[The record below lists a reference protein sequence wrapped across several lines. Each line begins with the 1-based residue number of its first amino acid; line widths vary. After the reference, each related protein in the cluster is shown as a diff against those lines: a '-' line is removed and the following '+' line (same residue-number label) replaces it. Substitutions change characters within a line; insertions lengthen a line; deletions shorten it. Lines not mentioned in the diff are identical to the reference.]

1 MLKLVDWLEFM
12 ACADRFGNFRQK
24 DSGALIFSSAGTLN
38 RWTRIQMACSP
49 VRLNVLNVVGNL
61 RLVDWLEVYGLC
73 NGLGNFRQ
81 KDSGALIFSSAG
93 TLNRRKSIQ
102 MACSPVR
109 VMSRSIHSG
118 LCRSAQEL
126 SAKRSLHGLAGGSWV
141 E

>member
-61 RLVDWLEVYGLC
+61 RLVDWLEFMACVM
-73 NGLGNFRQ
+73 GLGTFG
-81 KDSGALIFSSAG
+81 KKI
-93 TLNRRKSIQ
+93 
-102 MACSPVR
+102 PVR
-109 VMSRSIHSG
+109 LFSVVR
-118 LCRSAQEL
+118 EP
-126 SAKRSLHGLAGGSWV
+126 
-141 E
+141 